1 MFRTLIFRSKYNIV
15 AYIKKCI
22 CFVLSKINCI
32 FVIRTESSNVNNNH
46 NMKSKILSLA
56 IIIAIT
62 IIALYC
68 VLSGPDTIILHWNIG
83 GEAESYGSKYLIL
96 ALPVISLIVFLLIV
110 NQEKHPYDTSLMSE
124 KSRRNRTPKALR
136 DIMPILLLAILYI
149 TACSVQIISMS
160 SLVPFSLIII
170 AIILFIY
177 KSRKSINQ

>member
-1 MFRTLIFRSKYNIV
+1 MFTKTY
-15 AYIKKCI
+15 
-22 CFVLSKINCI
+22 
-32 FVIRTESSNVNNNH
+32 SSNINNNH

-68 VLSGPDTIILHWNIG
+68 VLSGPETIILHWNIG

-124 KSRRNRTPKALR
+124 KSRRNRNPKALR

-149 TACSVQIISMS
+149 TACSAQIISMS

-170 AIILFIY
+170 AIILFNY
-177 KSRKSINQ
+177 KLRKSRKQ

>member
-1 MFRTLIFRSKYNIV
+1 
-15 AYIKKCI
+15 
-22 CFVLSKINCI
+22 
-32 FVIRTESSNVNNNH
+32 
-46 NMKSKILSLA
+46 MKSKILSLA
-56 IIIAIT
+56 IIFAIT

-68 VLSGPDTIILHWNIG
+68 VLSGPETIILHWNIG

-96 ALPVISLIVFLLIV
+96 ALPVISFIVFLLIV

-124 KSRRNRTPKALR
+124 KSRRNRNPKALR

-170 AIILFIY
+170 AIILFNY
-177 KSRKSINQ
+177 KLRKSRKQ

>member
-1 MFRTLIFRSKYNIV
+1 M
-15 AYIKKCI
+15 
-22 CFVLSKINCI
+22 
-32 FVIRTESSNVNNNH
+32 RTESSNVNNNH

-62 IIALYC
+62 VIALYC
-68 VLSGPDTIILHWNIG
+68 ILSGPETIILHWNIG

-96 ALPVISLIVFLLIV
+96 ALPVISFIVFLLIV

-124 KSRRNRTPKALR
+124 KSRRNRNPKALR

-149 TACSVQIISMS
+149 TACSAQIISMS

-170 AIILFIY
+170 AIILFNY
-177 KSRKSINQ
+177 KLRKSRKQ

>member
-1 MFRTLIFRSKYNIV
+1 MFTK
-15 AYIKKCI
+15 
-22 CFVLSKINCI
+22 
-32 FVIRTESSNVNNNH
+32 TDSSNINNNH

-68 VLSGPDTIILHWNIG
+68 VLSGPETIILHWNIG

-96 ALPVISLIVFLLIV
+96 TLPLISLIIFLLIV

-124 KSRRNRTPKALR
+124 KSRKNRNPKALR

-170 AIILFIY
+170 AIILFNY
-177 KSRKSINQ
+177 KLRKSRKQ

>member
-1 MFRTLIFRSKYNIV
+1 M
-15 AYIKKCI
+15 
-22 CFVLSKINCI
+22 
-32 FVIRTESSNVNNNH
+32 RTESSNVNNNH

-68 VLSGPDTIILHWNIG
+68 VLSGPETIILHWNIG

-124 KSRRNRTPKALR
+124 KSRKNRNPKALR

-170 AIILFIY
+170 AIILFNY
-177 KSRKSINQ
+177 KLRKSRKQ

>member
-1 MFRTLIFRSKYNIV
+1 MFTK
-15 AYIKKCI
+15 
-22 CFVLSKINCI
+22 
-32 FVIRTESSNVNNNH
+32 TDSSNINNNH

-62 IIALYC
+62 VIALYC
-68 VLSGPDTIILHWNIG
+68 VLSGPETIILHWNIG

-96 ALPVISLIVFLLIV
+96 TLPLISLIIFLLIV
-110 NQEKHPYDTSLMSE
+110 NQEKHPYDTSLVSE
-124 KSRRNRTPKALR
+124 KSRKNRNPKALR

-170 AIILFIY
+170 AIILFNY
-177 KSRKSINQ
+177 KLHKSRKQ

>member
-1 MFRTLIFRSKYNIV
+1 MFTKTY
-15 AYIKKCI
+15 
-22 CFVLSKINCI
+22 
-32 FVIRTESSNVNNNH
+32 SSNINNNH

-62 IIALYC
+62 VIALYC
-68 VLSGPDTIILHWNIG
+68 VLSGPETIILHWNIG

-124 KSRRNRTPKALR
+124 KSRKNRNPKALR

>member
-1 MFRTLIFRSKYNIV
+1 MFTK
-15 AYIKKCI
+15 
-22 CFVLSKINCI
+22 
-32 FVIRTESSNVNNNH
+32 TDSSNINNNH
-46 NMKSKILSLA
+46 NMKTKILSLA

-68 VLSGPDTIILHWNIG
+68 VLSGPETIILHWNIG

-96 ALPVISLIVFLLIV
+96 ALPVISFIVFLLIV
-110 NQEKHPYDTSLMSE
+110 NQEMHPYDTSLMSE
-124 KSRRNRTPKALR
+124 KSRRNRNPKALF

-160 SLVPFSLIII
+160 SIVSFSLIII

-177 KSRKSINQ
+177 KSRKSIKQ

>member
-1 MFRTLIFRSKYNIV
+1 MFTK
-15 AYIKKCI
+15 
-22 CFVLSKINCI
+22 
-32 FVIRTESSNVNNNH
+32 TDSSNINNNH

-56 IIIAIT
+56 TIIAIT
-62 IIALYC
+62 VIALYC
-68 VLSGPDTIILHWNIG
+68 VLSGPETIILHWNIG

-96 ALPVISLIVFLLIV
+96 TLPVISLIIFLLIV

-124 KSRRNRTPKALR
+124 KSRKNRNPKALR

-170 AIILFIY
+170 AIILFMY
-177 KSRKSINQ
+177 KSRKSTKL

>member
-1 MFRTLIFRSKYNIV
+1 MFTK
-15 AYIKKCI
+15 
-22 CFVLSKINCI
+22 
-32 FVIRTESSNVNNNH
+32 TDSSNINNNH

-62 IIALYC
+62 VIALYC
-68 VLSGPDTIILHWNIG
+68 VLSGPETIILHWNIG

-110 NQEKHPYDTSLMSE
+110 NQEKHPYDTSLLSE
-124 KSRRNRTPKALR
+124 KSRKNRNPKALR

-170 AIILFIY
+170 AIILFNY
-177 KSRKSINQ
+177 KLRKSRKQ

>member
-1 MFRTLIFRSKYNIV
+1 MFTK
-15 AYIKKCI
+15 
-22 CFVLSKINCI
+22 
-32 FVIRTESSNVNNNH
+32 TDSSNINNNH

-62 IIALYC
+62 VIALYC
-68 VLSGPDTIILHWNIG
+68 VLSGPETIILHWNIG

-124 KSRRNRTPKALR
+124 KSRKNRNPKALR

-170 AIILFIY
+170 AIILFMY
-177 KSRKSINQ
+177 KSRKSTKL

>member
-1 MFRTLIFRSKYNIV
+1 MRTD
-15 AYIKKCI
+15 
-22 CFVLSKINCI
+22 
-32 FVIRTESSNVNNNH
+32 SSNINNNH
-46 NMKSKILSLA
+46 NMKTKILSLA

-68 VLSGPDTIILHWNIG
+68 VLSGPETIILHWNIG

-96 ALPVISLIVFLLIV
+96 ALPIISLIVFLLIV

-124 KSRRNRTPKALR
+124 KSRKNRNPKALR

-170 AIILFIY
+170 AIILFMY
-177 KSRKSINQ
+177 KSRKSTKL

>member
-1 MFRTLIFRSKYNIV
+1 M
-15 AYIKKCI
+15 
-22 CFVLSKINCI
+22 
-32 FVIRTESSNVNNNH
+32 RTESSNVNNNH

-68 VLSGPDTIILHWNIG
+68 ILSGPETIILHWNIG

-96 ALPVISLIVFLLIV
+96 TLPLISLIIFLLIV

-124 KSRRNRTPKALR
+124 KSRRNRNPKALR

-149 TACSVQIISMS
+149 TACSAQIISMS

-170 AIILFIY
+170 AIILFNY
-177 KSRKSINQ
+177 KLRKSRKQ

>member
-1 MFRTLIFRSKYNIV
+1 MFTK
-15 AYIKKCI
+15 
-22 CFVLSKINCI
+22 
-32 FVIRTESSNVNNNH
+32 TDSSNINNNH

-62 IIALYC
+62 VIALYC
-68 VLSGPDTIILHWNIG
+68 VLSGPETIILHWNIG

-124 KSRRNRTPKALR
+124 KSRRNRNPKALR

-170 AIILFIY
+170 AIILFMY
-177 KSRKSINQ
+177 KSRKSTKL

>member
-1 MFRTLIFRSKYNIV
+1 MFTK
-15 AYIKKCI
+15 
-22 CFVLSKINCI
+22 
-32 FVIRTESSNVNNNH
+32 TDSSNINNNH

-68 VLSGPDTIILHWNIG
+68 VLNGPETIILHWDIG

-96 ALPVISLIVFLLIV
+96 ALPVISLIVFLLVI
-110 NQEKHPYDTSLMSE
+110 NQEKHPYDTSLVSG
-124 KSRRNRTPKALR
+124 KTRNNRNPKALC

-170 AIILFIY
+170 AIILFNY
-177 KSRKSINQ
+177 KLRKSRKQ

>member
-1 MFRTLIFRSKYNIV
+1 
-15 AYIKKCI
+15 
-22 CFVLSKINCI
+22 
-32 FVIRTESSNVNNNH
+32 
-46 NMKSKILSLA
+46 MKSKILSLA

-62 IIALYC
+62 VIALYC

-96 ALPVISLIVFLLIV
+96 TLPVISLIVFLLIV

-124 KSRRNRTPKALR
+124 KSRRNRNPKALR
-136 DIMPILLLAILYI
+136 DIMPILLLVILYL

-170 AIILFIY
+170 AIILFNY
-177 KSRKSINQ
+177 KLRKSRKQ

>member
-1 MFRTLIFRSKYNIV
+1 MFTKTDSANI
-15 AYIKKCI
+15 
-22 CFVLSKINCI
+22 
-32 FVIRTESSNVNNNH
+32 NNNH

-68 VLSGPDTIILHWNIG
+68 VLSGPETIILHWNIG

-96 ALPVISLIVFLLIV
+96 TLPLISLIIFLLIV

-124 KSRRNRTPKALR
+124 KSRRNRNPKALR
-136 DIMPILLLAILYI
+136 NIMPILLLAILYI

-170 AIILFIY
+170 AIILFNY
-177 KSRKSINQ
+177 KLRKSRKQ

>member
-1 MFRTLIFRSKYNIV
+1 
-15 AYIKKCI
+15 
-22 CFVLSKINCI
+22 
-32 FVIRTESSNVNNNH
+32 
-46 NMKSKILSLA
+46 MKSKILSLA

-68 VLSGPDTIILHWNIG
+68 VLNGPESIILHWSFA
-83 GEAESYGSKYLIL
+83 GEADSYGPKYLIL
-96 ALPVISLIVFLLIV
+96 AHPAISIIVFLLII

-124 KSRRNRTPKALR
+124 KSRKNRNPKALR

-170 AIILFIY
+170 AIILFNY
-177 KSRKSINQ
+177 KLRKSRKQ

>member
-1 MFRTLIFRSKYNIV
+1 MFTK
-15 AYIKKCI
+15 
-22 CFVLSKINCI
+22 
-32 FVIRTESSNVNNNH
+32 TDSSNINNNH

-62 IIALYC
+62 VIALYC
-68 VLSGPDTIILHWNIG
+68 VLSGPETIILHWNIG

-96 ALPVISLIVFLLIV
+96 ALPVISFIVFLLIV

-124 KSRRNRTPKALR
+124 KSRRNRNPKALR

-170 AIILFIY
+170 AIILFMY
-177 KSRKSINQ
+177 KSRKSTKL

>member
-1 MFRTLIFRSKYNIV
+1 MFTK
-15 AYIKKCI
+15 
-22 CFVLSKINCI
+22 
-32 FVIRTESSNVNNNH
+32 TDSSNINNNH

-68 VLSGPDTIILHWNIG
+68 VLSGPETIILHWNIG

-96 ALPVISLIVFLLIV
+96 ALPLISLIIFLLIV

-124 KSRRNRTPKALR
+124 KSRKNRNPKALR

-170 AIILFIY
+170 AIILFNY
-177 KSRKSINQ
+177 KLRKSRKQ

>member
-1 MFRTLIFRSKYNIV
+1 MFTK
-15 AYIKKCI
+15 
-22 CFVLSKINCI
+22 
-32 FVIRTESSNVNNNH
+32 TDSSNINNNH
-46 NMKSKILSLA
+46 NMKTKILSLA

-62 IIALYC
+62 VIALYC
-68 VLSGPDTIILHWNIG
+68 VLSGPETIILHWNIG

-124 KSRRNRTPKALR
+124 KSRKNRNPKALR
-136 DIMPILLLAILYI
+136 DIMPILLLVILYL

-160 SLVPFSLIII
+160 SIVPFSLIII

-177 KSRKSINQ
+177 KSRKSRKL

>member
-1 MFRTLIFRSKYNIV
+1 MFTRTD
-15 AYIKKCI
+15 
-22 CFVLSKINCI
+22 
-32 FVIRTESSNVNNNH
+32 SSNVNNNH
-46 NMKSKILSLA
+46 NMKTKILSLA

-68 VLSGPDTIILHWNIG
+68 VLSGPESIILHWNIG

-96 ALPVISLIVFLLIV
+96 ALPVISFIVFLLII

-124 KSRRNRTPKALR
+124 KSRRNRNPKALF
-136 DIMPILLLAILYI
+136 DIMPILLLVILYL

-160 SLVPFSLIII
+160 SIVPFSLIII

-177 KSRKSINQ
+177 KSRKSIKQ

>member
-1 MFRTLIFRSKYNIV
+1 MFTK
-15 AYIKKCI
+15 
-22 CFVLSKINCI
+22 
-32 FVIRTESSNVNNNH
+32 TDSSNINNNH

-68 VLSGPDTIILHWNIG
+68 VLSGPETIILHWNIG

-96 ALPVISLIVFLLIV
+96 TLPLISLIIFLLIV

-124 KSRRNRTPKALR
+124 KSRRNRNPKALR

-170 AIILFIY
+170 AIILFMY
-177 KSRKSINQ
+177 KSHKSRKQ

>member
-1 MFRTLIFRSKYNIV
+1 M
-15 AYIKKCI
+15 
-22 CFVLSKINCI
+22 
-32 FVIRTESSNVNNNH
+32 RTESSNIKNNH

-62 IIALYC
+62 VIALYC
-68 VLSGPDTIILHWNIG
+68 VLSGPETIILHWNIG

-96 ALPVISLIVFLLIV
+96 TLPLISLIIFLLIV

-124 KSRRNRTPKALR
+124 KSRRNRNPKALR

-170 AIILFIY
+170 AIILFNY
-177 KSRKSINQ
+177 KLRKSRKQ

>member
-1 MFRTLIFRSKYNIV
+1 
-15 AYIKKCI
+15 
-22 CFVLSKINCI
+22 
-32 FVIRTESSNVNNNH
+32 
-46 NMKSKILSLA
+46 MKSNILSLA

-62 IIALYC
+62 VIALYC

-96 ALPVISLIVFLLIV
+96 TLPVISFIVFLLIV

-124 KSRRNRTPKALR
+124 KSRKNRSPKALR

-170 AIILFIY
+170 AIILFMY
-177 KSRKSINQ
+177 KSRKSTKL

>member
-1 MFRTLIFRSKYNIV
+1 MFTKTY
-15 AYIKKCI
+15 
-22 CFVLSKINCI
+22 
-32 FVIRTESSNVNNNH
+32 SSNINNNH

-62 IIALYC
+62 VIALYC
-68 VLSGPDTIILHWNIG
+68 VLSGPETIILHWNIG

-96 ALPVISLIVFLLIV
+96 ALPVISFIVFLLIV

-124 KSRRNRTPKALR
+124 KSRKNRNPKALR

>member
-1 MFRTLIFRSKYNIV
+1 M
-15 AYIKKCI
+15 
-22 CFVLSKINCI
+22 
-32 FVIRTESSNVNNNH
+32 RTESSNVNNNH

-68 VLSGPDTIILHWNIG
+68 VLSGPETIILHWNIG

-96 ALPVISLIVFLLIV
+96 TLPVISLIIFLLIV

-124 KSRRNRTPKALR
+124 KSRKNRNPKALR

-149 TACSVQIISMS
+149 TACSAQIISMS

-170 AIILFIY
+170 AIILFNY
-177 KSRKSINQ
+177 KLRKSRKQ